1 MKLRNAIGRNSVLFL
16 VVASFFLVQ
25 CGSFHP
31 EAQGTGPQGPAGPQ
45 GQVGPAG
52 PTGPQG
58 TAGLQGQVGPAGPT
72 GPQGAAGPQGPVGP
86 AGSQG
91 PQGPASLPVFGWGAA
106 SNNGRNTTLGTN
118 YNTVLAGG
126 QSGGHMFVTATI
138 YSLSP
143 NDTLSCRISLDQ
155 VSDATLEDG
164 PGDTFGSWD
173 SSGPNSLGETVVH
186 GEGNLVSEPNQLVY
200 LQCKG
205 TRPDSSF
212 SRASWHFIQ
221 VQ

>member
-1 MKLRNAIGRNSVLFL
+1 
-16 VVASFFLVQ
+16 
-25 CGSFHP
+25 
-31 EAQGTGPQGPAGPQ
+31 
-45 GQVGPAG
+45 
-52 PTGPQG
+52 
-58 TAGLQGQVGPAGPT
+58 
-72 GPQGAAGPQGPVGP
+72 
-86 AGSQG
+86 
-91 PQGPASLPVFGWGAA
+91 
-106 SNNGRNTTLGTN
+106 
-118 YNTVLAGG
+118 
-126 QSGGHMFVTATI
+126 MFVTATI

-164 PGDTFGSWD
+164 PGDNFGSWD

-186 GEGNLVSEPNQLVY
+186 GEGNLVSTANQLVY

-205 TRPDSSF
+205 TRSDSSF